1 MICAANVI
9 CHIPNIN
16 DVFFSISKLLS
27 KNGAFVFEE
36 PYLGDIFKKTS
47 YDQIYD
53 EHVFLFS
60 ALSVS
65 KISEK
70 FDLRLLDAIPQST
83 HGGSM
88 RYVVSRKNNNRKV
101 SKRLKLILNKEK
113 KDQLDSIKS
122 CRNLKKLCDFKKRT
136 KKKTIDLRIKD

>member
-1 MICAANVI
+1 MI
-9 CHIPNIN
+9 
-16 DVFFSISKLLS
+16 FL
-27 KNGAFVFEE
+27 
-36 PYLGDIFKKTS
+36 KTS

-53 EHVFLFS
+53 EHIFLFS

-88 RYVVSRKNNNRKV
+88 RYVVSRKIIIEK
-101 SKRLKLILNKEK
+101 SQKDWKLILK
-113 KDQLDSIKS
+113 
-122 CRNLKKLCDFKKRT
+122 
-136 KKKTIDLRIKD
+136 

>member
-1 MICAANVI
+1 MI
-9 CHIPNIN
+9 
-16 DVFFSISKLLS
+16 FL
-27 KNGAFVFEE
+27 
-36 PYLGDIFKKTS
+36 KKTS

-83 HGGSM
+83 QWIYEVCG
-88 RYVVSRKNNNRKV
+88 
-101 SKRLKLILNKEK
+101 
-113 KDQLDSIKS
+113 
-122 CRNLKKLCDFKKRT
+122 FKKIIIE
-136 KKKTIDLRIKD
+136 KSQKD

>member
-1 MICAANVI
+1 MILQKKGLNSINKFFNSSSINDIKSFHNDTDLICAANVI

-53 EHVFLFS
+53 SMFFIFS
-60 ALSVS
+60 FICF

-88 RYVVSRKNNNRKV
+88 RYVVSRK
-101 SKRLKLILNKEK
+101 IIIEK
-113 KDQLDSIKS
+113 SQKD
-122 CRNLKKLCDFKKRT
+122 
-136 KKKTIDLRIKD
+136 